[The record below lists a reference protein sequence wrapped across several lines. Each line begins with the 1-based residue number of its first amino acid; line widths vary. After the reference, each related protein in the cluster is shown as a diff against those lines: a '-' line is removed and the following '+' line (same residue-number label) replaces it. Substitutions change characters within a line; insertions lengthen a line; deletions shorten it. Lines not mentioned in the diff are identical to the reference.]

1 MAQVLIVVAQ
11 ELPHLYDRLTRT
23 FSGMPDIEVILD
35 RRRAAKHDDEARAS
49 EGHRVDRRSQPGVEE
64 DLRSPG
70 FALVRPQQETSAG

>member
-1 MAQVLIVVAQ
+1 MAQVLIVVAR

-35 RRRAAKHDDEARAS
+35 RRRAAKHDDQARES
-49 EGHRVDRRSQPGVEE
+49 EGNRLDRRCQPGLEE

-70 FALVRPQQETSAG
+70 FALVRPQQEPYAG